1 MLPGQMKCPSCGL
14 ELKTDFP
21 LGRFDRLDDAQN
33 EFLLA
38 FLRNRGNLKGVQAE
52 LHLSYPVAKR
62 KLEQLLIQLDLA
74 AQAPVQQPS
83 ERKIDVKQWFS
94 HHAGAQASQLV
105 KLKLEENGGR
115 AIVHTIQGLPCE
127 ICAQPDGISFTSDK
141 LPIHPPYRYTVFDV
155 IVDLLLANGGRAKKG
170 NGRNYKLGEPPC
182 SETTVVGAIAKNYAG
197 KSAGDSVFDPVFVLA
212 AVLDWAGIA
221 ANQRGEL
228 VLTASYLSKL

>member
-1 MLPGQMKCPSCGL
+1 MLPGQMKCPSCRL

-74 AQAPVQQPS
+74 AQAPAQQPS

-105 KLKLEENGGR
+105 KLKLEE
-115 AIVHTIQGLPCE
+115 
-127 ICAQPDGISFTSDK
+127 
-141 LPIHPPYRYTVFDV
+141 
-155 IVDLLLANGGRAKKG
+155 NGGRAKKG